1 MSRAGFVSGLATAAV
16 IAGLNVMPA
25 DASINSQV
33 TAFPALILVL
43 ACFCK
48 FSTLR
53 GMFVAVCASLQMSMD
68 SNSFSVLSDNQKVYK
83 STGVRRHLVSVLR
96 IYAYTA

>member
-1 MSRAGFVSGLATAAV
+1 
-16 IAGLNVMPA
+16 MPA

-33 TAFPALILVL
+33 AAFPARIPVL
-43 ACFCK
+43 ASFCICK

-53 GMFVAVCASLQMSMD
+53 GMFVTVLSFVQMSMD

-83 STGVRRHLVSVLR
+83 STGVRGTPSPSHEFMPPLVD
-96 IYAYTA
+96 A

>member
-33 TAFPALILVL
+33 TALPARILVL
-43 ACFCK
+43 ASFCTCK

-53 GMFVAVCASLQMSMD
+53 GMFVAVCASVQMSMD

-83 STGVRRHLVSVLR
+83 STGVRRHLVPVS
-96 IYAYTA
+96 